1 MELAEKE
8 RSEEER
14 HRSKQK
20 NYTKLLQTQIRENEL
35 NRIEERKAFFEEGI
49 KLDEEARVR
58 RAKLEEIK
66 RKKLEELK

>member
-8 RSEEER
+8 RNEEEKIR
-14 HRSKQK
+14 HKQK

-49 KLDEEARVR
+49 KLDEEARMR